1 MAMRQGWV
9 SDTGDLGGTVRRVDR
24 DRFLC
29 AQFAPPGRRPA
40 ILTLYAFN
48 QEVARIAES
57 VSEPL
62 LGHMRL
68 RWWHDA
74 IDAAFQGQSP
84 PRHPVASALAEVI
97 REFQLDRRPFDTLLT
112 ARAVD
117 LEDTP
122 PANSEALVAYARD
135 TSASLNEITLSILG
149 ATADG
154 SRDAAREVGIAW
166 ALIGLLRSLP
176 HQARRRRLYLPADL
190 CHRAGISPEAVF
202 AGKAGPGLAEVVSS
216 VAATAT
222 RHLEM
227 AATFRRD
234 VDRSALPVV
243 LPAVLARGY
252 LRRLAR
258 ADYDPFSASDRNAG
272 PMQVGGLMWAAFRGR
287 Y

>member
-1 MAMRQGWV
+1 MKQGWA
-9 SDTGDLGGTVRRVDR
+9 SDTGDLGGIVRRLDR

-40 ILTLYAFN
+40 VLALYAFN

-68 RWWHDA
+68 RWWRDA

-84 PRHPVASALAEVI
+84 PRHPVASALADVI
-97 REFQLDRRPFDTLLT
+97 DEFQLDRRPFDILLT
-112 ARAVD
+112 ARAID

-122 PANSEALVAYARD
+122 PADSEALVAYARD
-135 TSASLNEITLSILG
+135 TSASLNEIVLSILG
-149 ATADG
+149 ATADA

-190 CHRAGISPEAVF
+190 CLQVGLSPEAVF
-202 AGKAGPGLAEVVSS
+202 ADKAGSGLAEVVST
-216 VAATAT
+216 VAAAAV
-222 RHLEM
+222 RHLEK
-227 AATFRRD
+227 AALFRRD
-234 VDRSALPVV
+234 VDRSALPVL

-252 LRRLAR
+252 LRRLAGVG
-258 ADYDPFSASDRNAG
+258 YDPFSSSERRAG
-272 PMQVGGLMWAAFRGR
+272 PLQVASLMWAAFRGR

>member
-1 MAMRQGWV
+1 M
-9 SDTGDLGGTVRRVDR
+9 
-24 DRFLC
+24 
-29 AQFAPPGRRPA
+29 
-40 ILTLYAFN
+40 
-48 QEVARIAES
+48 ARIAES

-74 IDAAFQGQSP
+74 IDAAYLGRSP
-84 PRHPVASALAEVI
+84 PRHPVASALADVI
-97 REFQLDRRPFDTLLT
+97 REFQLDRRPFDTLLA

-122 PANSEALVAYARD
+122 PADSEALVAYARD
-135 TSASLNEITLSILG
+135 TSASLNEIVLSILG
-149 ATADG
+149 ATADA
-154 SRDAAREVGIAW
+154 SRDAACEVGIAW

-190 CHRAGISPEAVF
+190 CLQAGISPEAVF
-202 AGKAGPGLAEVVSS
+202 ADKASSGLAEVVST

-222 RHLEM
+222 RHLEK
-227 AATFRRD
+227 AANLRRN
-234 VDRSALPVV
+234 VDRSALPVL

-258 ADYDPFSASDRNAG
+258 AWHDPFSASERSAG
-272 PMQVGGLMWAAFRGR
+272 PMQVAGLMWAAFRGR